1 MAQNL
6 CLLQWNRK
14 YCHLVAA
21 RPHPSSPDWWSW
33 PAVPP
38 EEDEG
43 EEDGGE
49 EEEEVENTG
58 SEEGYAGVGGVLK

>member
-1 MAQNL
+1 M
-6 CLLQWNRK
+6 
-14 YCHLVAA
+14 AA

-49 EEEEVENTG
+49 EDGGEEDGGEEEEEVENTG